1 MSTVP
6 RGSPLDLA
14 RIWHAWV
21 GISGNLIALH
31 QKTGDDA
38 LMTEP
43 DPGEGLIRLENL
55 ISQDLHE
62 RITPSNRATVIGWG
76 LFFTAVHQIRAVLVL
91 HQAGACGAASPNRR
105 SALEHTVTLR
115 WCADQGDRIGDIYN
129 RKLGMDQIQLA
140 KVIRA
145 DGTADHYADA
155 YQVMAATVK
164 TVKES
169 IAPDPNERLAKIEH
183 LMTGYGLTKEW
194 SYYTVESRFT
204 HPTLTGT
211 QMFFQDDGKDFRVSQ
226 MPIHEELVS
235 CPLFCLWILHA
246 AMLCFN
252 ELLTGRPWTT
262 ELEKVAQEYGFMST
276 LPTWQGPGSPSEQ

>member
-1 MSTVP
+1 
-6 RGSPLDLA
+6 
-14 RIWHAWV
+14 
-21 GISGNLIALH
+21 
-31 QKTGDDA
+31 
-38 LMTEP
+38 MTEP
-43 DPGEGLIRLENL
+43 DLGEGLLRLENL
-55 ISQDLHE
+55 ISEDLHE
-62 RITPSNRATVIGWG
+62 RIDPSNRATLIGWG

-91 HQAGACGAASPNRR
+91 HQADACGAASPNRR

-140 KVIRA
+140 KAIRA
-145 DGTADHYADA
+145 DCTVERYQDA
-155 YQVMAATVK
+155 YQVMAESVE

-183 LMTGYGLTKEW
+183 LMKNYGLTREW

-211 QMFFQDDGKDFRVSQ
+211 QMFFQEDHEAFRVSQ
-226 MPIHEELVS
+226 MPIYEELVS
-235 CPLFCLWILHA
+235 CPLFCLWILHT

-252 ELLTGRPWTT
+252 ELLTGRPWDS
-262 ELEKVAQEYGFMST
+262 ELKKIAKEHGFMTT
-276 LPTWQGPGSPSEQ
+276 LPAWQGAGEPR